1 MNKQLCP
8 SIGTSESN
16 LGGVKNQS
24 LWILRRGDFCVE
36 NNQKQGGDQ
45 SPKEYQRMMQLL
57 TRWNLYYRI
66 HSSL

>member
-24 LWILRRGDFCVE
+24 LWILRRCDLRVE
-36 NNQKQGGDQ
+36 SNQEQGGEQ